1 MAMLQSPFLIT
12 QNECLELQQMQ
23 AEEKTTE
30 IENEK
35 FKITERYIHGT
46 EIHQTPGGNP
56 VQRRTGGAESL

>member
-35 FKITERYIHGT
+35 FAD
-46 EIHQTPGGNP
+46 N
-56 VQRRTGGAESL
+56 VLFS